1 MINLREAIPPILF
14 SAICAGCSGLTQI
27 QDTVTKFDQG
37 AHTVST
43 AQIAFIKSAQTADC
57 NFQFY
62 QNALSY
68 SVSPDPA
75 PHIPLDLASPCVST
89 IVTKDQL
96 STRQNLLNAI
106 TLYADQIQS
115 LASEDS
121 DKTLSGNA
129 QTAANNINGLAK
141 NHGLLGSNGLPIAAD
156 VETAVIQI
164 TGMVLSAKQ
173 LSDIKASARAQSDNL
188 KSIVG
193 YLKQENT
200 DLANT
205 MVNQAGSEANTL
217 ESIIGLVKQDGI
229 LVSNG
234 RSTVARSNNPQVYLL
249 TLTARQMLL
258 NTPPTGISL
267 SATGGSAQ
275 DPLSVASQLN
285 NTLDGLVTAN
295 DAIAN
300 ASTGGA
306 IADVSDLVARAQAA
320 QTMQAALAK

>member
-1 MINLREAIPPILF
+1 
-14 SAICAGCSGLTQI
+14 
-27 QDTVTKFDQG
+27 
-37 AHTVST
+37 
-43 AQIAFIKSAQTADC
+43 
-57 NFQFY
+57 
-62 QNALSY
+62 
-68 SVSPDPA
+68 
-75 PHIPLDLASPCVST
+75 LDLASPCVST